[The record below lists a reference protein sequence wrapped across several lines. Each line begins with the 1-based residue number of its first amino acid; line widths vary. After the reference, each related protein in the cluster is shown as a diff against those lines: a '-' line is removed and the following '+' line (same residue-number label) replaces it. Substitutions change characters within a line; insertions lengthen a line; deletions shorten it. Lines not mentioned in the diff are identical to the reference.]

1 MSPAPDPQ
9 SRVIGQAMS
18 DPAFRK
24 RLLADP
30 AGTLKAAGVEI
41 PEGVTIE
48 VVEDSATKVHLVLP
62 AREDEMLESDL
73 DAAVGGVPG
82 GAGCNGATNNC
93 QKNTVIL

>member
-30 AGTLKAAGVEI
+30 AGTLRGAGVEI

-48 VVEDSATKVHLVLP
+48 VVEDTATKVHLVLP
-62 AREDEMLESDL
+62 AREDEALDSDL
-73 DAAVGGVPG
+73 DAAVGGAVPDCRPSCG
-82 GAGCNGATNNC
+82 ISGCGVTH
-93 QKNTVIL
+93 

>member
-1 MSPAPDPQ
+1 MQMSPAPDPQ
-9 SRVIGQAMS
+9 SRVIGEAMS

-30 AGTLKAAGVEI
+30 AGTLKGAGVEV

-62 AREDEMLESDL
+62 ACEDEMLESDL
-73 DAAVGGVPG
+73 DAAVGGHVP
-82 GAGCNGATNNC
+82 CNGCTQSCGNNTK
-93 QKNTVIL
+93 Q